1 LSRRGDRIRDPRH
14 PRGIHSCSLPLH
26 NQHSLE
32 CCDARS
38 ISEMGHER
46 RRGRFIPESRRR
58 GRRLWLPPTGGLP
71 ATPSIGPV
79 SSESSHWD
87 EVPNKKVCSSQLRL
101 RPRKVQIALGTKYV
115 AVGLA
120 LVSLRATRAGPV
132 CLIEFPEQLSE
143 PVREMILWRKLI
155 LQRFT

>member
-1 LSRRGDRIRDPRH
+1 MLRCTVHFRDGSRTASRQVH
-14 PRGIHSCSLPLH
+14 PRKPPP
-26 NQHSLE
+26 
-32 CCDARS
+32 RS
-38 ISEMGHER
+38 SAVASANR
-46 RRGRFIPESRRR
+46 
-58 GRRLWLPPTGGLP
+58 W
-71 ATPSIGPV
+71 PSGEAV
-79 SSESSHWD
+79 NRSSSSESSHWD
-87 EVPNKKVCSSQLRL
+87 KVPNKKVCSSQLRL

-115 AVGLA
+115 ALGLA